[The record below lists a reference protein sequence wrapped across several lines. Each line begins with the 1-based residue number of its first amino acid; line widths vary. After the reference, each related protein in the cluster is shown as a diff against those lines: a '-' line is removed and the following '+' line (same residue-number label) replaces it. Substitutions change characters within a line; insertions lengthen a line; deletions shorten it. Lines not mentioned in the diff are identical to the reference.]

1 MPTGRRPFAGGSGC
15 AGRLRSLRAGP
26 TCQDTLRRA
35 PFESFKGKK
44 HRAGY
49 KWKPKRHPEGRG
61 RQGLGALRPPSLAGE
76 LAKSRSLP
84 PPGCTGL
91 AASGGGG
98 GPLSA
103 HWHEL
108 ERPTGRTG
116 TGRALAPLTE
126 GVSVTVS
133 PLKTIKNYK
142 DQKVNSEHWDSRV
155 MCSHLLLWVSIFFY
169 KQIFKNFYDP
179 LYSQRDIFIY
189 LWSQVDFWNFPY
201 PPVYPAT
208 HVLHLPVPDS
218 CRKEAKA

>member
-1 MPTGRRPFAGGSGC
+1 M
-15 AGRLRSLRAGP
+15 
-26 TCQDTLRRA
+26 
-35 PFESFKGKK
+35 
-44 HRAGY
+44 
-49 KWKPKRHPEGRG
+49 
-61 RQGLGALRPPSLAGE
+61 
-76 LAKSRSLP
+76 
-84 PPGCTGL
+84 
-91 AASGGGG
+91 
-98 GPLSA
+98 
-103 HWHEL
+103 
-108 ERPTGRTG
+108 
-116 TGRALAPLTE
+116 
-126 GVSVTVS
+126 TVS